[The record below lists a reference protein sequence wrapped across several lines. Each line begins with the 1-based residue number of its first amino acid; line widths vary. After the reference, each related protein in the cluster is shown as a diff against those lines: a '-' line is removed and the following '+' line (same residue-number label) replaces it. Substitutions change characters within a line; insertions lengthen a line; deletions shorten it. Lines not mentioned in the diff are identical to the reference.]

1 MEEVKDYKNE
11 IANTRV
17 GCLGSSDGK
26 MLSQIAALGT
36 IPKSAYKRL
45 AVVKG
50 LIPQVEIPK
59 NAAIQAGD
67 DLEMIVYSHLKAQ
80 DPRYESNPLW
90 VSEKYSTKNCKLISH
105 PDLVLQDEASKV
117 LNVYEVKT
125 TKYTFEQT
133 RQTYEYQL
141 FIHNLLAKEHAKKL
155 GSDWKV
161 KVFLV
166 HYSTDGLDLENGIEF
181 DPSRLTVHQV
191 YFSTMYFDVMRGM
204 NIVNTFLE
212 NFTEFYE
219 QEEVDANL
227 LPANVQTQF
236 SEVAQFLREIK
247 EREAKVDA
255 FKAKLYDFLSERGI
269 KKVSC
274 DDFSFAVVAPTQQIS
289 VDYKA
294 LFTQEIEAKKP
305 RVAKKLKEKYKKTTN
320 KKGYVLIH
328 VNNDDKS

>member
-67 DLEMIVYSHLKAQ
+67 DLEMIVYSHLKSQ

-105 PDLVLQDEASKV
+105 PDLVLQDDASKV

-133 RQTYEYQL
+133 RQTYESQL
-141 FIHNLLAKEHAKKL
+141 FIHNLLATERAKKL
-155 GSDWKV
+155 GSDWNV

-166 HYSTDGLDLENGIEF
+166 HYSTDGLDIENGIEF
-181 DPSRLTVHQV
+181 DTSRLTVRQV

-227 LPANVQTQF
+227 LPANVQKQF

-305 RVAKKLKEKYKKTTN
+305 RVAKQLKEKYKKTTN

>member
-1 MEEVKDYKNE
+1 MEQQEVKDYKQDV
-11 IANTRV
+11 AATRV

-105 PDLVLQDEASKV
+105 PDLVLQDDASKV

-133 RQTYEYQL
+133 RQTYESQL
-141 FIHNLLAKEHAKKL
+141 FIHNLLATERAKKL
-155 GSDWKV
+155 GSEWKV

-204 NIVNTFLE
+204 NLVNDFLE
-212 NFTEFYE
+212 TFTEYYE
-219 QEEVDANL
+219 GDEIDANL
-227 LPANVQTQF
+227 LPTNVKSQF
-236 SEVAQFLREIK
+236 DDVAAMLVEIK
-247 EREAKVDA
+247 ERESKVEEFKQRLYQFMVDKDIKSIKNDVFSITRVDPMVSKSFDAKRYVED
-255 FKAKLYDFLSERGI
+255 LI
-269 KKVSC
+269 KQFPRKS
-274 DDFSFAVVAPTQQIS
+274 
-289 VDYKA
+289 
-294 LFTQEIEAKKP
+294 KKII
-305 RVAKKLKEKYKKTTN
+305 EKYTKTQ
-320 KKGYVLIH
+320 KRKGYCQIKV
-328 VNNDDKS
+328 KEEK